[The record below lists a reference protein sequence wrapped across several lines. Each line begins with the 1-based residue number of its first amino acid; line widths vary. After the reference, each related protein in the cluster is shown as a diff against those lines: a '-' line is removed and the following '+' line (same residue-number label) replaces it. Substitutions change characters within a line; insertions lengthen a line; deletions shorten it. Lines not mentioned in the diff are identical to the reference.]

1 MLCPLNLSAIA
12 LPILRDEIMAAEKDP
27 WPTLS
32 FTGAVLV
39 SPTEVFTEI
48 SVFSFSLYRI
58 L

>member
-48 SVFSFSLYRI
+48 SVF
-58 L
+58 